1 MKKHP
6 RGGATLKAMR
16 TPRPPTRISL
26 AIAAGLALGPA
37 VGCATNP
44 VSGGQDFVLM
54 SEEEEIALGHQ
65 AQKQVLQNYQPYRD
79 PALQARVE
87 RIGQELA
94 AQSHRPDL
102 AYHFTLLDS
111 EEVNAFALPGGYI
124 YITRGLLVYL
134 ESDAELAAVLGH
146 EIGHVTARHS
156 VRQDSAQTATRLGVA
171 VASIFT
177 PGYAGAA
184 AGGLAGAFGGAL
196 LSGYGREHELEADRL
211 GAEYLAQVGYD
222 PDALLRVIGTLKDQE
237 AFEIQRASEEGR
249 QPQVYHGVF
258 ASHPT
263 SDQRLQEV
271 VKAARTLEVSE
282 PRPENRE
289 EFLNDLDGVAYGPS
303 TRQGVVRGRSF
314 SHADLG
320 IGLRFPSGWAV
331 QNQPQTVVA
340 IAPGNEAVVELTLDE
355 RGQHATPEEFLRWK
369 LRVSPESH
377 TAAYRVSGLPAYT
390 TVSSGQTPWGRRD
403 IRYVVIFVGKQV
415 YVFQGAARDYDGLER
430 YDRAFRDTAGSFHAL
445 TERESARTQGPS
457 VHLLRAD
464 DRTHYEGLARNTRI
478 GRNPEQKLRLLNGDY
493 PDGEPAPG
501 SLVKVVR

>member
-1 MKKHP
+1 M
-6 RGGATLKAMR
+6 GGARDVPDL
-16 TPRPPTRISL
+16 RP
-26 AIAAGLALGPA
+26 G
-37 VGCATNP
+37 
-44 VSGGQDFVLM
+44 
-54 SEEEEIALGHQ
+54 E
-65 AQKQVLQNYQPYRD
+65 
-79 PALQARVE
+79 
-87 RIGQELA
+87 
-94 AQSHRPDL
+94 RPDL
-102 AYHFTLLDS
+102 ATAEAGLWMQVSNFEREIRSHGLRVRDEALNRYVSDLGCRLAGEFCPDIRVYVMDLPYFNASMYPNGMMHVFT
-111 EEVNAFALPGGYI
+111 
-124 YITRGLLVYL
+124 GLMLRCQN
-134 ESDAELAAVLGH
+134 EAQLAAVLGH

-156 VRQDSAQTATRLGVA
+156 VRQHGAQSATRFGVA

-184 AGGLAGAFGGAL
+184 AGSLAGAFGGAL
-196 LSGYGREHELEADRL
+196 LSGYGRDHELEADRL

-249 QPQVYHGVF
+249 QPRVYHGVF

-263 SDQRLQEV
+263 NDQRLQEV
-271 VKAARTLEVSE
+271 VKAARSLEVSE

-289 EFLNDLDGVAYGPS
+289 EFLNDLDGVSYGPS

-320 IGLRFPSGWAV
+320 IGLSFPSGWAV

-340 IAPGNEAVVELTLDE
+340 IAPGNEAVIELSLDD

-377 TAAYRVSGLPAYT
+377 TASYRVSGLPAYT

-430 YDRAFRDTAGSFHAL
+430 YDRAFRDTAGSLHAL
-445 TERESARTQGPS
+445 TERESARIQGPS
-457 VHLLRAD
+457 VRLLRAD
-464 DRTHYEGLARNTRI
+464 DRTRYEGLARNSRI